1 MERERERR
9 NEMVREREMERRKSE
24 IKWERERER
33 KRESKRVKERER
45 GRDVKTQKEGQ
56 ERAEFPE
63 LGRYQAV
70 ASCSHQHL
78 PPVQAQPPLLR

>member
-1 MERERERR
+1 M
-9 NEMVREREMERRKSE
+9 
-24 IKWERERER
+24 
-33 KRESKRVKERER
+33 KRVKERER